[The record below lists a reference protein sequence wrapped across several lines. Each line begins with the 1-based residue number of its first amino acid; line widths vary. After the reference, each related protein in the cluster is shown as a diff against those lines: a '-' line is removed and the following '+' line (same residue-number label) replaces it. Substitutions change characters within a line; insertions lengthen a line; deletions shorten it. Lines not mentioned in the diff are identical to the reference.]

1 MVSFD
6 IFLKP
11 NDVFES
17 DSPFTRNVLYVED
30 LIKAIKTPSPS
41 LIKANLFLFKTRTS
55 IFVVHKMNGQGP
67 KLTF

>member
-11 NDVFES
+11 NELFES
-17 DSPFTRNVLYVED
+17 DSRFTRNMLYVKD

-41 LIKANLFLFKTRTS
+41 MAGDDPNEQTNEKRNFEGCVAA
-55 IFVVHKMNGQGP
+55 G
-67 KLTF
+67 